1 MDSKINVL
9 GIYIDNYTGKE
20 AMKEAVG
27 YMESDPVNIVELLTV
42 DAVMDVDLQQETKEQ
57 LRSFDL
63 VLAGDKTILE
73 AADVEEKRCLQET
86 ENHLF
91 MKMFLRY
98 LHKNHKRV
106 YLLVETQ
113 EEGEA
118 FFQYLEHYYRGIQIV
133 GMAKVSAENRAD
145 DECDQ
150 WCRDRLCTFYV
161 MFAASGRFC
170 GKEQSTSQY
179 ENSFRYGK
187 SSSAVERDQLWKGKS
202 HPILYPE
209 NFQKRD
215 GKAKGRE
222 RQECR
227 GRHLKDIQIQKEKSE
242 EINKKL

>member
-145 DECDQ
+145 DMLVNAINGAETDCVLSM
-150 WCRDRLCTFYV
+150 LCSPLQED
-161 MFAASGRFC
+161 FAAKNRALLN
-170 GKEQSTSQY
+170 T
-179 ENSFRYGK
+179 R
-187 SSSAVERDQLWKGKS
+187 
-202 HPILYPE
+202 IL
-209 NFQKRD
+209 FGM
-215 GKAKGRE
+215 GKALRRGKRPALE
-222 RQECR
+222 RKKSPDSLPGEFSEKRWKSKRQR
-227 GRHLKDIQIQKEKSE
+227 ATGMSGQTFKRHTDTER
-242 EINKKL
+242 KK

>member
-106 YLLVETQ
+106 
-113 EEGEA
+113 
-118 FFQYLEHYYRGIQIV
+118 
-133 GMAKVSAENRAD
+133 
-145 DECDQ
+145 
-150 WCRDRLCTFYV
+150 
-161 MFAASGRFC
+161 
-170 GKEQSTSQY
+170 
-179 ENSFRYGK
+179 
-187 SSSAVERDQLWKGKS
+187 
-202 HPILYPE
+202 
-209 NFQKRD
+209 
-215 GKAKGRE
+215 
-222 RQECR
+222 
-227 GRHLKDIQIQKEKSE
+227 
-242 EINKKL
+242 

>member
-91 MKMFLRY
+91 MKMFLSHR
-98 LHKNHKRV
+98 KREKHFFNIWNTIIEESR
-106 YLLVETQ
+106 LL
-113 EEGEA
+113 GW
-118 FFQYLEHYYRGIQIV
+118 R
-133 GMAKVSAENRAD
+133 
-145 DECDQ
+145 
-150 WCRDRLCTFYV
+150 
-161 MFAASGRFC
+161 
-170 GKEQSTSQY
+170 
-179 ENSFRYGK
+179 K
-187 SSSAVERDQLWKGKS
+187 SLQKTERMICW
-202 HPILYPE
+202 
-209 NFQKRD
+209 
-215 GKAKGRE
+215 
-222 RQECR
+222 
-227 GRHLKDIQIQKEKSE
+227 
-242 EINKKL
+242 